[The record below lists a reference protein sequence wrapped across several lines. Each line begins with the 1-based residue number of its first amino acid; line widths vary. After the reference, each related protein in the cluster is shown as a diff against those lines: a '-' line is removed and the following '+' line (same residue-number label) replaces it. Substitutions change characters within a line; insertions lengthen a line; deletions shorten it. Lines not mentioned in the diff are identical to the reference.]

1 MADLLAD
8 ILATKNLEEPDEILI
23 INNFLKQNYQA
34 ICQVTMTPRQ
44 IIITVKGAS
53 LAGALRMRLHELQT
67 LCQTDKK
74 LIIRITG

>member
-8 ILATKNLEEPDEILI
+8 LLATKNLEEPDEILI
-23 INNFLKQNYQA
+23 INNFLRENYQA
-34 ICQVTMTPRQ
+34 ICQVTMAPRQ
-44 IIITVKGAS
+44 IIIAVKGAS